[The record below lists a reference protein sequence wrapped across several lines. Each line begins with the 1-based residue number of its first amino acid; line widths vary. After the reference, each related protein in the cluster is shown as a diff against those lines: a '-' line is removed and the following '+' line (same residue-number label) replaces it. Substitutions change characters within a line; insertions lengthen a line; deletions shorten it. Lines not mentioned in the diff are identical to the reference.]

1 MGDLD
6 EIIQKVFL
14 NLDPKS
20 LHVSRQVCGQ
30 WNKYIKGRVWGSP
43 FGRNQLLKKLKF
55 QWQNGTPREQLLRSQ
70 LEYENKET
78 ELIQISEEG
87 ENDYKDKPF
96 YVAGDDEILVCGF
109 YDGKAKVYNLN
120 QSSLE
125 PPPILAVL
133 DCSKVEAE
141 HNYNPVQL
149 DVGKDIIVT
158 VDVVGMVTIW
168 KRKDF
173 TPVYQIPHHG
183 ENEVLGIKMVGNQ
196 ILTGG
201 NDGKVALLK
210 YEDEKVK
217 MIRQM
222 TDKEKNKINHL
233 DSDGVWALTGHNRT
247 AKLWNVEEGELVS
260 IVRAGYVCC
269 CALSY
274 PYAATTGMTYNM
286 GVGLW
291 DMIKGTCVR
300 RINPQLS
307 MWVVQVRG
315 DYLAMSMAKGEDDT
329 SPITFIYKL
338 TELTNTKVPA
348 EKMWN
353 RQIACQANQP
363 YDSPHMFLNKTSLF
377 VTEEKFIKSFN
388 FWNC

>member
-1 MGDLD
+1 MG
-6 EIIQKVFL
+6 
-14 NLDPKS
+14 
-20 LHVSRQVCGQ
+20 
-30 WNKYIKGRVWGSP
+30 P
-43 FGRNQLLKKLKF
+43 FGRARLLERLKF
-55 QWQNGTPREQLLRSQ
+55 QWQNATPREKLLKCQSDSGNREAKIIHTS
-70 LEYENKET
+70 
-78 ELIQISEEG
+78 
-87 ENDYKDKPF
+87 DDKPF
-96 YVAGDDEILVCGF
+96 YVAGDEEILVCGF

-125 PPPILAVL
+125 PAPILAVL
-133 DCSKVEAE
+133 ECSKVEAE

-183 ENEVLGIKMVGNQ
+183 QNEVLGIKTVGNQ

-201 NDGKVALLK
+201 NDGKIALLI
-210 YEDEKVK
+210 YEDEQVK

-222 TDKEKNKINHL
+222 ADQHRPLGQPDDLNKINHL
-233 DSDGVWALTGHNRT
+233 DSDGVWALTGHNSGV
-247 AKLWNVEEGELVS
+247 KLWNVEEGKLVS
-260 IVRAGYVCC
+260 TAKAGYVCC

-274 PYAATTGMTYNM
+274 PYAATTGMTYNL

-300 RINPQLS
+300 CINPQLS
-307 MWVVQVRG
+307 MWVVQVQG
-315 DYLAMSMAKGEDDT
+315 DYLAMSMSKGEDDT
-329 SPITFIYKL
+329 PPITFIYKL
-338 TELTNTKVPA
+338 AELTNVKIPE

-353 RQIACQANQP
+353 RQITCQANLP
-363 YDSPHMFLNKTSLF
+363 YDSPHMFLNKKKLF
-377 VTEEKFIKSFN
+377 VTEEKFIKSFD